1 LKIIHRHRAAAT
13 FAAQARR
20 LIWVNPN
27 AFRKFKLAGNRWE
40 DATPLGQVIVG
51 AFTLGSSFVATLG

>member
-1 LKIIHRHRAAAT
+1 MISHVALLQGTEKKADRQVRPT
-13 FAAQARR
+13 G
-20 LIWVNPN
+20 N

-51 AFTLGSSFVATLG
+51 AFTQGSSFVATLG